1 LIQKEVKQKGSE
13 LTKLHNEVKKIN
25 KIKEALLRK
34 NKLLE
39 QQKSEI
45 EEERR
50 IAKGESEQFIADIER
65 VKHQIE
71 VYKKTLDDFS
81 REKDVIDSNFAK
93 VLITTQNNQQ
103 LLIPYKV
110 FFKIYKKII
119 IKKANKRKS

>member
-1 LIQKEVKQKGSE
+1 MIQKEVKQKGSE